1 MNTVD
6 LIQKFLELGFKQSA
20 LEKYCGLP
28 KGKITDILKGRDRL
42 KQQTRDTIVEGLTK
56 LKEEISNIDTNTT
69 EEGEV
74 GNYSVYVH
82 IFPNEK
88 RYYGISCSPK
98 NRWGF
103 KGNNYKNQ
111 IAMWNAIQE
120 YGWDNIKH
128 EIILSGLT
136 YETAKVV
143 ESSLINQYK
152 TYIPSLGYNSY
163 T

>member
-20 LEKYCGLP
+20 LEKYCSLP

-88 RYYGISCSPK
+88 DIMVLAVHQKTGGDLK
-98 NRWGF
+98 
-103 KGNNYKNQ
+103 
-111 IAMWNAIQE
+111 
-120 YGWDNIKH
+120 
-128 EIILSGLT
+128 EIIIKIKLLCGTPFKNMDGIILNM
-136 YETAKVV
+136 K
-143 ESSLINQYK
+143 
-152 TYIPSLGYNSY
+152 
-163 T
+163 